1 MKLKLKP
8 DDFFPTKPNLN
19 FKGSF
24 SKCDSILSK
33 KFSLNLLNAFLT
45 VENGHKIRNSQSECI
60 NSSIEQVE
68 AERKSIGSGQSMLLS
83 YHKEIK
89 TLFCSICANYAC
101 FASSCMAK
109 HIFTWENQQCCTS
122 VRDH

>member
-60 NSSIEQVE
+60 NSNIEQVE
-68 AERKSIGSGQSMLLS
+68 AERKSIGSGHSMLLS

-109 HIFTWENQQCCTS
+109 HIFYIGKSAVLLLC
-122 VRDH
+122 

>member
-1 MKLKLKP
+1 M
-8 DDFFPTKPNLN
+8 N

-68 AERKSIGSGQSMLLS
+68 AEPTHSDGDRNALIEELRAERDAERRLAEDALRRAAGEDVEGD
-83 YHKEIK
+83 EI
-89 TLFCSICANYAC
+89 TAENLF
-101 FASSCMAK
+101 K
-109 HIFTWENQQCCTS
+109 K
-122 VRDH
+122 